1 METEQDSRSRGRL
14 AVIWKRI
21 WADLKNYK
29 WAILGLILYDAA
41 VTFLFGAFCPMVIV
55 TGLPC
60 PGCGTTRALGY
71 VMRGDFGRAFVS
83 NPCIYLWI
91 AAGIYLVIMRYV
103 KGKPAKGFLKIAGG
117 IAVIMITVYLARM
130 ATQFP
135 SQPPMVFLENN
146 VLGKIFPFYNE
157 FLQRLFGL

>member
-1 METEQDSRSRGRL
+1 METEQDNRSLGRL

-83 NPCIYLWI
+83 NPCIYLWMLLAAYVGWQRYVRGKRAAGALPA
-91 AAGIYLVIMRYV
+91 AAGIAVLMILIYLYR
-103 KGKPAKGFLKIAGG
+103 
-117 IAVIMITVYLARM
+117 LA
-130 ATQFP
+130 AEFP
-135 SQPPMVFLENN
+135 GSPPMNYREEN
-146 VLGKIFPFYNE
+146 VLAH
-157 FLQRLFGL
+157 FLPAYGEWMRRLFL